1 MIRLWHKG
9 ERMDSTSWI
18 GLIFGILVSVWAN
31 RRGYAW
37 WAYILASP
45 IIGVIAL
52 GILPDLNDPKKE
64 FENKEELVKKG
75 NMTGLWISGLTIGFL
90 MIIGAISGANK

>member
-1 MIRLWHKG
+1 
-9 ERMDSTSWI
+9 MDSTSWI

-31 RRGYAW
+31 KRGYAW

-52 GILPDLNDPKKE
+52 GIFPDLNDPKKE
-64 FENKEELVKKG
+64 YENKEELVKKG

-90 MIIGAISGANK
+90 MIVGAISGANK

>member
-1 MIRLWHKG
+1 
-9 ERMDSTSWI
+9 MDSVSWG

-52 GILPDLNDPKKE
+52 GILPNLSEPGKE
-64 FENKEELVKKG
+64 FENKEELVRKG

-90 MIIGAISGANK
+90 MIAGAMTK